1 MALDLRMSTEGRSGT
16 SVCFVDDCCVETRTV
31 VPVPMKFE
39 ELKES
44 VKEELRLTRQG
55 AVGHTPVHI
64 PVALDGARGETAV
77 HIAGL

>member
-44 VKEELRLTRQG
+44 VKEELRLNLPFLEKSSLAIGRSKLEF
-55 AVGHTPVHI
+55 I
-64 PVALDGARGETAV
+64 FC
-77 HIAGL
+77 